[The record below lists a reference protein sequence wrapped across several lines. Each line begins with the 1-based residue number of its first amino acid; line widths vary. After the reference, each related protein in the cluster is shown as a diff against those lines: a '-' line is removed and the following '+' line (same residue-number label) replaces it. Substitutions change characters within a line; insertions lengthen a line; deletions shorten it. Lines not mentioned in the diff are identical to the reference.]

1 MRKAGFPVLKR
12 CAFLTSFLILSASA
26 EPMRT
31 DGLHISHVHRGGG
44 GGGGGGRRAT
54 FNYQGGRGGCGTVI
68 LEIAPVQGGML
79 IVR

>member
-1 MRKAGFPVLKR
+1 
-12 CAFLTSFLILSASA
+12 
-26 EPMRT
+26 MRT